1 MDYTKF
7 LNKKEHVV
15 LAYLGGAYVFGKDR
29 RLRAEGERPALGF
42 HRFEVSGRNAR
53 SLEAVELS
61 DVPDFGALPKA
72 RGHLVAE
79 WLVSTSSSA
88 GGAITL
94 DRVALLPE
102 DEPPPLAIARARR
115 WHSGDLVFESFDFDG
130 EPEEQARL
138 RLEQLAPIGDLK
150 GVAAT
155 LRTAYGIALALAMGR
170 RLGTPIAVREAAG
183 HAAQLAERGE
193 LAARELFARIEQ
205 ERLAAQERAWARAL
219 VEGRPL
225 ARVRGPRGSSR
236 NVVPTLDNATERAE
250 AALDG
255 ADARMLAARRLAGG
269 TRDAGGG
276 RAGPNPQ
283 LEVAFQFMGER
294 FLTVV
299 DAISLQVIDSGVC
312 LAGEDDLVTLDSLPG
327 VIREAIETGR
337 LVITRR

>member
-7 LNKKEHVV
+7 LNKKEQLV

-29 RLRAEGERPALGF
+29 RLRVEGERPAIGF

-53 SLEAVELS
+53 SLEAVEVS

-72 RGHLVAE
+72 RGHLVAG
-79 WLVSTSSSA
+79 WLVSQSGA
-88 GGAITL
+88 AITL

-102 DEPPPLAIARARR
+102 DEPAPFAIARTRR
-115 WHSGDLVFESFDFDG
+115 WHSGDLVFESLDFDG

-138 RLEQLAPIGDLK
+138 RLEQLAAIADLK

-170 RLGTPIAVREAAG
+170 RLGSPIAVREAAG

-193 LAARELFARIEQ
+193 VAARELFTRLEE
-205 ERLAAQERAWARAL
+205 ERRVAQERAWARAL
-219 VEGRPL
+219 ALGRPL
-225 ARVRGPRGSSR
+225 ARVRGPRGASR
-236 NVVPTLDNATERAE
+236 NVVPTLDNATDRAE

-255 ADARMLAARRLAGG
+255 ADARILATRRLAGD
-269 TRDAGGG
+269 RRNAAGG
-276 RAGPNPQ
+276 NPQ

>member
-7 LNKKEHVV
+7 LNKKEQLV

-29 RLRAEGERPALGF
+29 RLRVEGERPAIGF

-53 SLEAVELS
+53 SLEAVEVS

-72 RGHLVAE
+72 RGHLVAG
-79 WLVSTSSSA
+79 WLVSQSGA
-88 GGAITL
+88 AITL

-102 DEPPPLAIARARR
+102 DEPAPFAIARTRR
-115 WHSGDLVFESFDFDG
+115 WHSGDLVFESLDFDG

-138 RLEQLAPIGDLK
+138 RLEQLAAIADLK

-170 RLGTPIAVREAAG
+170 RLGSPIAVREAAG

-193 LAARELFARIEQ
+193 VAARELFTRLEQ
-205 ERLAAQERAWARAL
+205 ERRLAQERAWARAL
-219 VEGRPL
+219 ALGRPL
-225 ARVRGPRGSSR
+225 ARVRGPRGASR
-236 NVVPTLDNATERAE
+236 NVVPTLDNATDRAE

-255 ADARMLAARRLAGG
+255 ADARILATRRLAGD
-269 TRDAGGG
+269 RRNAAGG
-276 RAGPNPQ
+276 NPQ